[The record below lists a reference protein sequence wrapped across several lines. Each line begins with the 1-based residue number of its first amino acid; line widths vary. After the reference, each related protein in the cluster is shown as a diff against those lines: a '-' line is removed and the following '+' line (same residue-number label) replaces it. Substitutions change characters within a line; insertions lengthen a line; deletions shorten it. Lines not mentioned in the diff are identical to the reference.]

1 MEDLINE
8 QILENIYEGFEISQS
23 IVEEEDNVYPQ
34 IRYVIR
40 DENNEL
46 VRHDWK
52 SSWSLKR
59 DAEQA
64 LSEIVYQRFEEQS
77 QWLHQHGNT

>member
-8 QILENIYEGFEISQS
+8 EILENIHEGFEISKS
-23 IVEEEDNVYPQ
+23 IVEEEGNVYPQ

-40 DENNEL
+40 DENDEL

-59 DAEQA
+59 DAEEA
-64 LSEIVYQRFEEQS
+64 LTQIIQQQFEELS
-77 QWLHQHGNT
+77 Q

>member
-23 IVEEEDNVYPQ
+23 IVEEEGNVYPQ

-59 DAEQA
+59 DAKQA
-64 LSEIVYQRFEEQS
+64 LSEIVHQRFEEQA
-77 QWLHQHGNT
+77 Q